1 VVIGRNI
8 GLTASINYYYK
19 LKCIAAQDDGTID
32 YFECKNVQKCL
43 WAKQIIIY
51 L

>member
-1 VVIGRNI
+1 VIGRNNEV
-8 GLTASINYYYK
+8 TARINYYYK
-19 LKCIAAQDDGTID
+19 LKCIAPQHDGTID